1 MRSLASLFKRAK
13 PVIGITVTLLI
24 FRPLIA
30 LLGKKKQQQQ
40 QQQREHRLNKSVMLG
55 HVFLL
60 LPSLGKLWRYI
71 PYNVV
76 DICHSF

>member
-30 LLGKKKQQQQ
+30 LLGKKKTTTTTKRASSQ
-40 QQQREHRLNKSVMLG
+40 
-55 HVFLL
+55 
-60 LPSLGKLWRYI
+60 
-71 PYNVV
+71 
-76 DICHSF
+76 